1 MKSHRIIATPWQ
13 IEAARRGALKTVIL
27 PLVPPPTWNEIL
39 QYWEWEVPSKPEWS
53 IEWRISI
60 NPEIL
65 KHLPYQIGDRLY
77 FAEQWCR
84 SEPYGVFLES
94 TTPDAEMLG
103 WQSAETMPEEPA
115 RYWFE
120 VTGVKAERLGQVS
133 FRSFSL
139 SGLHLI
145 CPEVDYPSYEHR
157 AAWNRS
163 YPDTPWDD
171 ELWVQ
176 VLEVKRN
183 EM

>member
-1 MKSHRIIATPWQ
+1 MKSHRIVATPWQ
-13 IEAARRGALKTVIL
+13 IESARRGALKTVIL
-27 PLVPPPTWNEIL
+27 TYN
-39 QYWEWEVPSKPEWS
+39 KP
-53 IEWRISI
+53 II
-60 NPEIL
+60 
-65 KHLPYQIGDRLY
+65 HLGDRLY
-77 FAEQWCR
+77 LAEQWWE

-103 WQSAETMPEEPA
+103 WQSAETMPEESA

-145 CPEVDYPSYEHR
+145 CPEVNYPSFEHQ

-163 YPDTPWDD
+163 YPGTPWRDD
-171 ELWVQ
+171 LWVQ
-176 VLEVKRN
+176 VLEVEQHKP
-183 EM
+183 